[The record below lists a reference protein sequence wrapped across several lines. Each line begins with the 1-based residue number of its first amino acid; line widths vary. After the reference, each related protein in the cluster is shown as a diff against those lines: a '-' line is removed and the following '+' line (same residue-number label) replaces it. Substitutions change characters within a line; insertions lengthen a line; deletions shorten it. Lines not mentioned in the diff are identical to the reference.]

1 MAGVLVFSAK
11 LARWGRGM
19 FIATLHRPGRLILHN
34 AFVQIDTFEGVNQVT
49 MNQMGLHTSP
59 VRFSLHV
66 I

>member
-1 MAGVLVFSAK
+1 
-11 LARWGRGM
+11 M